1 MTRRQIQ
8 PEESDE
14 SQEPLAAPR
23 MRQTPP
29 QGQPSPTAIQ
39 QGISATLRRLQAI
52 QIGPLALREI
62 LWTLGFL
69 VIGLVLYVV
78 LRAIGRGTLPAATA
92 SFRSDQILP
101 TLFSLAAIALFLER
115 AVEVLIDVAR
125 EPAKV
130 ELERAVTVAGND
142 RTKKAL
148 DDYTAETK
156 RFARLIIFV
165 AGLTISFLGART
177 LEPIIG
183 GFTVTSDLKDLATF
197 IDVIVTA
204 LIVTGGSDGIHQ
216 IIRVYTARTN
226 TTN

>member
-1 MTRRQIQ
+1 
-8 PEESDE
+8 
-14 SQEPLAAPR
+14 
-23 MRQTPP
+23 
-29 QGQPSPTAIQ
+29 
-39 QGISATLRRLQAI
+39 
-52 QIGPLALREI
+52 LALREI

-69 VIGLVLYVV
+69 VIGLLLYVV
-78 LRAIGRGTLPAATA
+78 LRAIGKGTMPAATA
-92 SFRSDQILP
+92 SFKSDQILP
-101 TLFSLAAIALFLER
+101 TLFSLVAIALFLER

-130 ELERAVTVAGND
+130 ELERAAAAARND

-183 GFTVTSDLKDLATF
+183 SFTVTSDLKDLATF

-204 LIVTGGSDGIHQ
+204 LVVAGGSDGIHQ
-216 IIRVYTARTN
+216 IIKAYSDRAKN
-226 TTN
+226 TSN